1 MKKLFILVCGL
12 GALIPVSAQTTIDA
26 GTTVILSKATHIGL
40 QMDLIIE
47 GQLLC
52 DTSTIVSIGT
62 SNKDCRIISDNPLKF
77 SSLKIEDGTNYIDAD
92 MLLFEGDIIF
102 NKGKLHLPMAPMAT
116 ELKGSILNENET
128 GYIVDG
134 VIRKDL
140 KNLLAGQK
148 MITGL
153 GLSIIPNR
161 SYEAVTIVRA
171 HEKQNNRGE
180 WSIAKY
186 YDFPAAAIEVSAVD
200 FSYLTVQSD
209 KKTDTYLLYY
219 KSSHDISWQT
229 WQSIDAQTNHE
240 TKRVIS
246 KQNGFIPIQQITLF
260 PFPELNYS
268 PYITPNDDGFNDA
281 FEIIGIEKC
290 PNSKLVI
297 LTSTGTTVY
306 TEEPYNN
313 DFDGK
318 NLNISAGAYYYIFF
332 CDKHSSPVKKGY
344 FEIIK

>member
-1 MKKLFILVCGL
+1 MP
-12 GALIPVSAQTTIDA
+12 ASAQSTTIDA
-26 GTTVILSKATHIGL
+26 GTVVMLSKTTHIGL
-40 QMDLIIE
+40 QMDLIVE

-52 DTSTIVSIGT
+52 DSSTIVSIGT

-77 SSLKIEDGTNYIDAD
+77 SSLKIEDGTNYVDVD
-92 MLLFEGDIIF
+92 TLLFDGDIIF
-102 NKGKLHLPMAPMAT
+102 NKGKLHLPKTT

-140 KNLLAGQK
+140 KNLLSGQK
-148 MITGL
+148 TITGL
-153 GLSIIPNR
+153 GMSITPNR
-161 SYEAVTIVRA
+161 SYEAVTIIRA

-186 YDFPAAAIEVSAVD
+186 YNFPAAAIEVSAVD
-200 FSYLTVQSD
+200 FSYLNVQSD
-209 KKTDTYLLYY
+209 KKTDTYLLYC
-219 KSSHDISWQT
+219 KSSYDISWQ
-229 WQSIDAQTNHE
+229 SIDSQTNHE

-246 KQNGFIPIQQITLF
+246 KQNGLVSIQHITLF

-268 PYITPNDDGFNDA
+268 PYITPNDDGFNDS

-290 PNSKLVI
+290 PNSKLLI
-297 LTSTGTTVY
+297 LTSTGTAIH

>member
-1 MKKLFILVCGL
+1 MKKDVIFLMVLLFV
-12 GALIPVSAQTTIDA
+12 IPSYSQTIIDA
-26 GTTVILSKATHIGL
+26 GIVVKLSKATHVAF
-40 QMDLIIE
+40 QSDLIVE

-52 DTSTIVSIGT
+52 DTSTIVSIGA
-62 SNKDCRIISDNPLKF
+62 SDKNYRIISDNFLKF
-77 SSLKIEDGTNYIDAD
+77 SSLKIEDGINYIDVDALQID
-92 MLLFEGDIIF
+92 GDIIL
-102 NKGKLHLPMAPMAT
+102 NKGKLYLPKAT
-116 ELKGSILNENET
+116 ELKGSILNENEA

-140 KNLLAGQK
+140 KNLPAGQK
-148 MITGL
+148 TTTGL
-153 GLSIIPNR
+153 GVSITPTHN
-161 SYEAVTIVRA
+161 YEAVTIVRA

-186 YDFPAAAIEVSAVD
+186 YDFPATIEVSAVD
-200 FSYLTVQSD
+200 FSYLNAQSE

-219 KSSHDISWQT
+219 KSPHDISWQ
-229 WQSIDAQTNHE
+229 SIDSQTNHE
-240 TKRVIS
+240 TKRVTS
-246 KQNGFIPIQQITLF
+246 KQGSPVLIQNITLF

-297 LTSTGTTVY
+297 FTPAGTIIY
-306 TEEPYNN
+306 TAEPYNN

-318 NLNISAGAYYYIFF
+318 GLNTSAGAYYYIFW
-332 CDKHSSPVKKGY
+332 CDKNESPVKKGY
-344 FEIIK
+344 LEIIK